1 MLVMFTVFTSL
12 VAALEQDN
20 EFLVL
25 YNERVSGVGVQLSAA
40 AEEISSMQ

>member
-25 YNERVSGVGVQLSAA
+25 YNERVCGAGVQLSASQ
-40 AEEISSMQ
+40 EEICPMQ